1 MRDRQNSS
9 PDGGCRF
16 PSVSDVMT
24 HKVFAVSPDTSL
36 ETAARLF
43 AQKRVSGVPVVDA
56 SGEVV
61 GVVSASDLNDPDR
74 DRGEQVGNAQYY
86 SLENGHAD
94 EFGDP
99 TVRRDGTVREV
110 MTPSVIK
117 IGSDQSIVEAGSI
130 MVSRAVHRLLVT
142 DEQHVLVGI
151 VSVMDIVR
159 GFVES
164 EAGRRPTA

>member
-74 DRGEQVGNAQYY
+74 DRGEQVGNA
-86 SLENGHAD
+86 SIIRWRTATPMSSATPRCGA
-94 EFGDP
+94 
-99 TVRRDGTVREV
+99 TVRCVR
-110 MTPSVIK
+110 
-117 IGSDQSIVEAGSI
+117 
-130 MVSRAVHRLLVT
+130 L
-142 DEQHVLVGI
+142 
-151 VSVMDIVR
+151 
-159 GFVES
+159 
-164 EAGRRPTA
+164 

>member
-1 MRDRQNSS
+1 MPSTWENSRTQKFRKCVGTSLMRDRQNSS

-74 DRGEQVGNAQYY
+74 DRGEQVGSAQ
-86 SLENGHAD
+86 
-94 EFGDP
+94 
-99 TVRRDGTVREV
+99 
-110 MTPSVIK
+110 
-117 IGSDQSIVEAGSI
+117 
-130 MVSRAVHRLLVT
+130 
-142 DEQHVLVGI
+142 
-151 VSVMDIVR
+151 
-159 GFVES
+159 
-164 EAGRRPTA
+164 